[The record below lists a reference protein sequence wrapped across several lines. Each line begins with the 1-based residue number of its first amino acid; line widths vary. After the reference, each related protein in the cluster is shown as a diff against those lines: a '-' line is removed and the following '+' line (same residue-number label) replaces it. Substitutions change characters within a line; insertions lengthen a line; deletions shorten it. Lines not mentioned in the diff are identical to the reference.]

1 MNTNKIKFIIV
12 VSIALLATDLIY
24 HQVVNGSEICDEKF
38 AICDQRYP
46 HINSTL
52 ANDTS
57 NLTSYEIQEQNKHL
71 RELQNNLKDALGID

>member
-1 MNTNKIKFIIV
+1 MKN
-12 VSIALLATDLIY
+12 
-24 HQVVNGSEICDEKF
+24 F